1 MSQLNRAFELLQPVP
16 DRGDRPILVF
26 FPGMDGRG
34 TLLQAQIEKGLDRA
48 FDLRCLSLPPNERDS
63 WFEMTER
70 AIAALKIAK
79 GDRRRPL
86 YLCAE
91 SFGGCLALNVLL
103 AAGDL
108 VDRAVLINPASAFDR
123 RPWIQWGSHL
133 SGWIPA
139 PLYPLSAIALLPFLA
154 SLGRLSRPESQALL
168 AAMQSLP
175 QETSSWRIGLL
186 RDFAIAPE
194 QLRQIQVP
202 VAIVASGAD
211 RLLASIAESERLLTH
226 LGNARRVILPESGH
240 ACLLET
246 EVNLYQLLGDLDFLP
261 PAAIALTPGC
271 DRH

>member
-1 MSQLNRAFELLQPVP
+1 
-16 DRGDRPILVF
+16 
-26 FPGMDGRG
+26 MDGRG

-123 RPWIQWGSHL
+123 RSWIQWGSHL